1 MRFSEY
7 APKDFP
13 IKLYHSTV
21 DAGPRPYRAH
31 HHTAFEISACTGGGG
46 IYNVGGREYSFSPG
60 DLFVFSTDENHC
72 VTSVEGPAFELI
84 NIQFEPRFLWS
95 YGSLMQLFFNRSKSF
110 SNKFDKAHPSTQKIF
125 SNIHRVE
132 REFSET
138 KPEHE
143 LMISTI
149 LIEILVTM
157 IRDFGYVDFNKDF
170 SGYSQIPFELEKVIN
185 YINNNLDKDLSLDE
199 LSRIATMSRT
209 YFCTIFKKF
218 NGISPWDYITIK
230 RVEKAIEMLKYS
242 DNTTLDIA
250 SKCGFN
256 SSSNFYKAFKKI
268 TGKTP
273 GDFIKN

>member
-1 MRFSEY
+1 MRFAEY

-21 DAGPRPYRAH
+21 DVGPRPYRAH
-31 HHTAFEISACTGGGG
+31 HHTAFEISACMKGGG
-46 IYNVGGREYSFSPG
+46 IYNVGGREYPFGPG

-72 VTSVEGPAFELI
+72 VTTVGGPVFELI

-95 YGSLMQLFFNRSKSF
+95 NGGLMQLFFNRSESF
-110 SNKFDKAHPSTQKIF
+110 SNKFEGSHPTTQKIF
-125 SNIHRVE
+125 SNIHLIE
-132 REFSET
+132 KEFLEE
-138 KPEHE
+138 KPEHR
-143 LMISTI
+143 LMVSTI
-149 LIEILVTM
+149 LIEILVAM
-157 IRDFGYVDFNKDF
+157 IRDFGYVDLGKDF
-170 SGYSQIPFELEKVIN
+170 SGYSQIPNELEKVIN
-185 YINNNLDKDLSLDE
+185 YINDNLDRDLNLDE
-199 LSRIATMSRT
+199 LAKIATMSRT
-209 YFCTIFKKF
+209 YFCTVFKKF

-242 DNTTLDIA
+242 DATTLDIA

-273 GDFIKN
+273 GEYTKF